1 MGGQRYEVVGLT
13 KVLTRATTTTK
24 AMATAKDMATD
35 TMTNS
40 ALVTAKVTREF
51 SIFN

>member
-13 KVLTRATTTTK
+13 KALTRATTTTK

-35 TMTNS
+35 TMT
-40 ALVTAKVTREF
+40 KVL
-51 SIFN
+51 